1 MGISA
6 DIKEA
11 LGSNELEP
19 SRGSTPNSTLRWSY
33 QADFGSL
40 TLNYG
45 KKHSNKMRNLDE

>member
-11 LGSNELEP
+11 LGLNEFEP
-19 SRGSTPNSTLRWSY
+19 SRGSTPNSTLRWSC

-40 TLNYG
+40 TLSNG
-45 KKHSNKMRNLDE
+45 KKN